1 MDFNLI
7 LIMCF
12 LVMGSSFTAYR
23 LGVMQGIKATV
34 NFIEENKLIEFDDEM
49 KNDTWHEVRNLL

>member
-49 KNDTWHEVRNLL
+49 KNDT